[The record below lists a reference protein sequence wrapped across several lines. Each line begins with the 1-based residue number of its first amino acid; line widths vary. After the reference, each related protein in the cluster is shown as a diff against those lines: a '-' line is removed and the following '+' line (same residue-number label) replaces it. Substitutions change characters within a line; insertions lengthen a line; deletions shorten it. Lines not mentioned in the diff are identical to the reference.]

1 MHDLAFKS
9 SQFGSTGELF
19 PHLPEP
25 MSQPT
30 SSPQKE
36 KILVTALNR
45 ILSRKPVFWFTYQT
59 IPTVRFRGSDTGSPP
74 SEKS

>member
-30 SSPQKE
+30 SLPQKE
-36 KILVTALNR
+36 KILVTALN
-45 ILSRKPVFWFTYQT
+45 
-59 IPTVRFRGSDTGSPP
+59 
-74 SEKS
+74 